1 MERAKWDYDFRET
14 KLKGYFRG
22 TELEGYFESYDFE
35 KIFLHRIGTWYAVK
49 MGEHYDLLRARD
61 DRGWGENF
69 FGL

>member
-1 MERAKWDYDFRET
+1 MERAKWDYDFRGT
-14 KLKGYFRG
+14 KLKGYFKH
-22 TELEGYFESYDFE
+22 YDFE

-49 MGEHYDLLRARD
+49 MSEHFDLLRARD